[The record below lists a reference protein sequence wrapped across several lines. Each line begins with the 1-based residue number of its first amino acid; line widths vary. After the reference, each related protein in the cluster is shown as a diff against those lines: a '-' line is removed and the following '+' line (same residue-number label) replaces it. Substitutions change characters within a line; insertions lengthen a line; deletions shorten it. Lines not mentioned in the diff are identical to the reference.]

1 MSAAPDVLVAV
12 EHLRKTFPVRG
23 HDRGLVAV
31 DDVTLSLR
39 KGESLGIVGESGSGK
54 TTLARCVLR
63 LIDPTSGAVTF
74 DGRDLLGTGATELR
88 KMRRRFQV
96 VFQDPY
102 DALDPRWTVARIVE
116 EPLGLL
122 TEMPAA
128 ARRERVREL
137 LSLVQLDESFLDRY
151 PHQLSGGQQQRVGI
165 ARAIATNPDL
175 VVLDEPTSALDALVR
190 VEILELLNRLRAE
203 LGLTYLYIS
212 HDIGSVRR
220 VCGRIAVMYLG
231 AIVEEGPAARVIADP
246 VHPYTRALMS
256 AVPEMDRSATVG
268 RRRLQGDV
276 PSPLDPPSGCRFH
289 TRCPVAVLA
298 CANTVQQLLP
308 IAPDHVVACSRVTN
322 GEEIDWPEGWS
333 IETLSD
339 PPETS

>member
-1 MSAAPDVLVAV
+1 
-12 EHLRKTFPVRG
+12 
-23 HDRGLVAV
+23 
-31 DDVTLSLR
+31 VTRSLR

-165 ARAIATNPDL
+165 ARAVATNPDL
-175 VVLDEPTSALDALVR
+175 GALDAHTPALYELVLQVIR
-190 VEILELLNRLRAE
+190 QI
-203 LGLTYLYIS
+203 
-212 HDIGSVRR
+212 
-220 VCGRIAVMYLG
+220 MY
-231 AIVEEGPAARVIADP
+231 R
-246 VHPYTRALMS
+246 H
-256 AVPEMDRSATVG
+256 
-268 RRRLQGDV
+268 
-276 PSPLDPPSGCRFH
+276 
-289 TRCPVAVLA
+289 
-298 CANTVQQLLP
+298 
-308 IAPDHVVACSRVTN
+308 
-322 GEEIDWPEGWS
+322 
-333 IETLSD
+333 
-339 PPETS
+339 